1 MKTEKRIMTVEAICA
16 IEKVLLGNADLCG
29 LYERR
34 GVSRDDLRVVFEL
47 AQKQALSKSHKIS
60 GR

>member
-1 MKTEKRIMTVEAICA
+1 MKTEKRKMTVEAIVV

-34 GVSRDDLRVVFEL
+34 GVTRDELREVFRL
-47 AQKQALSKSHKIS
+47 AQEQALSKSHKIS